1 METKN
6 NSARI
11 LVIDDEPDML
21 SGFTSILSGLGY
33 QSVPVS
39 DGFSAIELFKSEEFD
54 LIFCDLLMPGI
65 DGNEIIKEASKWAPK
80 SPVIIFTAYGT
91 IERAV
96 NAMRAGAFD
105 FLEKPVDTAKLKII
119 IEKGLRQRQLFK
131 ERENLLKQLD
141 EKFKFDNII
150 GKQP

>member
-1 METKN
+1 METKIS
-6 NSARI
+6 SAKI

-39 DGFSAIELFKSEEFD
+39 DGFSAIEYFKNEEFD

-65 DGNEIIKEASKWAPK
+65 GGNEIIKEASKWTPN

-96 NAMRAGAFD
+96 NAMRNGAFD
-105 FLEKPVDTAKLKII
+105 FLEKPVDTAKL
-119 IEKGLRQRQLFK
+119 
-131 ERENLLKQLD
+131 
-141 EKFKFDNII
+141 
-150 GKQP
+150 